1 MVLLKPNFSSIIKI
15 LYNEKGKFKISL
27 PKKIIPKKLKLISS
41 SDSNT
46 DLTKLSINK
55 KPSKKKNN
63 NSMVRL

>member
-1 MVLLKPNFSSIIKI
+1 M
-15 LYNEKGKFKISL
+15 SL

-41 SDSNT
+41 SESNT
-46 DLTKLSINK
+46 DLVKLSTNK